1 MISELLRV
9 ISNANQSDDYPTP
22 VEINRNYRNMRDGE
36 DDLSVALNSMSNMN
50 FKDTTLSSDSN
61 EHRVIKQTPPSIIQ
75 VRASW
80 KENKNRVKR

>member
-75 VRASW
+75 VRAS
-80 KENKNRVKR
+80 

>member
-9 ISNANQSDDYPTP
+9 ISNANQSDEYPTP
-22 VEINRNYRNMRDGE
+22 VEINRNMRDGE

-61 EHRVIKQTPPSIIQ
+61 EQRVIKQTPPSIIQ
-75 VRASW
+75 VRASR
-80 KENKNRVKR
+80 KEKKNRVKR